1 MKIQGNPFYGDALA
15 LVGRSVSILF
25 INPYYF
31 GDPEGPTWLQTSNC
45 NTMLSNKRYM
55 IKNINHN
62 ISIGSYTTTLK
73 LLLALPNT
81 DMDFDST
88 LGGNGCGSLEQ
99 KFSDAPA
106 ATTV

>member
-1 MKIQGNPFYGDALA
+1 
-15 LVGRSVSILF
+15 
-25 INPYYF
+25 
-31 GDPEGPTWLQTSNC
+31 
-45 NTMLSNKRYM
+45 M